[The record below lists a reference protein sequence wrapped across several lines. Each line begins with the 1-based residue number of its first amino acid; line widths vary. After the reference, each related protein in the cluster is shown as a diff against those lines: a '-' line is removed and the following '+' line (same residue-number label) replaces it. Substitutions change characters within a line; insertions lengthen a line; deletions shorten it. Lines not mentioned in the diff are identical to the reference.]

1 MIYRNDEHA
10 DLETP
15 CGLMRT
21 HIFRPIAEGKY
32 PAIILYSEIYQVTA
46 PIRRAAEFLA
56 GHGFLVVVPE
66 VYHEF
71 EEPGTVYEYD
81 KSGTERGNE
90 LKITKEISSFD
101 DDAAAIIKFLE
112 GHKFCSGKIGT
123 LGICLGGHLS
133 FRACV
138 TESAISAGACFY
150 ATDLP
155 QRSLGKGKNDGTL
168 DRASEIKAEML
179 MIWGRQDPH
188 ISREGRRE
196 IYDAMTD
203 AGLTLSWHEFN
214 GQHAFMRDIGHRHD
228 PEIATQVWSLTL
240 AFFSRILKS

>member
-1 MIYRNDEHA
+1 MTYRNDEHA
-10 DLETP
+10 DLPTP
-15 CGLMRT
+15 RGPMRT
-21 HIFRPIAEGKY
+21 HLFRPTAEGSY

-46 PIRRAAEFLA
+46 PIRRAAEYLA
-56 GHGFLVVVPE
+56 GHGFLVAAPE

-71 EEPGTVYEYD
+71 EQPGTALDYD
-81 KSGTERGNE
+81 KPGTDRGNE
-90 LKITKEISSFD
+90 LKVTKEIESFD
-101 DDAAAIIKFLE
+101 DDAAALVTYLKS
-112 GHKFCSGKIGT
+112 HPASTGKIGA

-138 TESAISAGACFY
+138 TQPEITAGACFY

-155 QRSLGKGKNDGTL
+155 QRSLGKEGNDGTL
-168 DRASEIKAEML
+168 DRAKEIHAEML

-203 AGLTLSWHEFN
+203 AGLTISWHEFN

-228 PEIATQVWSLTL
+228 PEIATLVWALTL
-240 AFFSRILKS
+240 AHFTRLLK

>member
-1 MIYRNDEHA
+1 MYRNYEHS
-10 DLETP
+10 DVTTP
-15 CGLMRT
+15 RGVMRT
-21 HIFRPIAEGKY
+21 HIFGPVPDGRY
-32 PAIILYSEIYQVTA
+32 PAIILYSEIYQVIA
-46 PIRRAAEFLA
+46 PIRRAAEYLA
-56 GHGFLVVVPE
+56 GDGCVVVARE

-81 KSGTERGNE
+81 KPGTDRGNE

-101 DDAAAIIKFLE
+101 DDAAALVEFLQDYE
-112 GHKFCSGKIGT
+112 YCSGKIGA

-138 TESAISAGACFY
+138 TQPEITAGASFY
-150 ATDLP
+150 GTDLP
-155 QRSLGKGKNDGTL
+155 QRSLGKGGNDGTL
-168 DRASEIKAEML
+168 DRAAEIKAEML
-179 MIWGRQDPH
+179 MVWGRQDPH

-196 IYDAMTD
+196 IYDTMTD

-228 PEIATQVWSLTL
+228 PEIATQVWALTL
-240 AFFSRILKS
+240 AFFTRILK

>member
-1 MIYRNDEHA
+1 MIYRNDEHS
-10 DLETP
+10 DLPTP
-15 CGLMRT
+15 CGTMRT
-21 HIFRPIAEGKY
+21 HIFRPVAEGKF

-46 PIRRAAEFLA
+46 PIRRAAEYLA
-56 GHGFLVVVPE
+56 GHGFLVVAPE

-71 EEPGTVYEYD
+71 EEAGTVFEYD
-81 KSGTERGNE
+81 KPGTDRGNE
-90 LKITKEISSFD
+90 LKTTKEMSSFD
-101 DDAAAIIKFLE
+101 DDATALVKFLGE
-112 GHKFCSGKIGT
+112 HEACTGKIGA

-138 TESAISAGACFY
+138 TEPTITAGACFY
-150 ATDLP
+150 GTDLA
-155 QRSLGKGKNDGTL
+155 QRSLGKGGNDGTL
-168 DRASEIKAEML
+168 DRADEIKAEML
-179 MIWGRQDPH
+179 MVWGRQDPH

-228 PEIATQVWSLTL
+228 PEIAAHVWSLTTN
-240 AFFSRILKS
+240 FFNRVLK